1 LLTTTM
7 PSSMPS
13 SIKLPA
19 RSGGDKTMPDTLR
32 GFWGERAD
40 FLTVMAIDND
50 EGGFDVTL
58 RIDGRVYTDPASK
71 DALVEGW
78 TKRPTRH
85 GLRREGP
92 GPFPVTSQ
100 QER

>member
-1 LLTTTM
+1 
-7 PSSMPS
+7 MPS

-58 RIDGRVYTDPASK
+58 RIDGRFYTDPASK
-71 DALVEGW
+71 EELVAGW
-78 TKRPTRH
+78 TKRPTDL
-85 GLRREGP
+85 GSGWNGP
-92 GPFPVTSQ
+92 DHS
-100 QER
+100 R